1 MPANTK
7 RKIEQLQQ
15 RRLDWLNSVLIQKY
29 LDYGEVLSSDLVNFL
44 MNYAM
49 ANGSCL
55 GHAFMTVLAA
65 ISLLGSAIIGLKV
78 SRNGGEWL
86 MNLKMFCVI
95 CICFCSVH
103 SRSICIP
110 LGI

>member
-55 GHAFMTVLAA
+55 GYAFMLMAVLAA
-65 ISLLGSAIIGLKV
+65 ISFLGSAIGL
-78 SRNGGEWL
+78 
-86 MNLKMFCVI
+86 
-95 CICFCSVH
+95 
-103 SRSICIP
+103 
-110 LGI
+110 